1 MNRKLLHLYFIG
13 FTAVCTGLRLFL
25 KFASVDPLTGYYE
38 GYGAVVWLFNLLLL
52 AGIGGC
58 LLLGWLQP
66 RRSYLPVSRIRRMA
80 AVLVGVACFPA
91 GVSGLAAQSGQLEM
105 LQGAITMPALI
116 AALVVTL
123 VSFLCLGI
131 APFVTGGLFLMIA
144 RHTEDSQSRPIH
156 GLLLLVPLAWQVALL
171 LSSFMEYT
179 AIRSV
184 SDQMLT
190 TVMLIL
196 LAPFLLAHA
205 RVLGQIDPDR
215 GARQAVVFGLPFALV
230 AFCACMGMLAAS
242 LAGRGVTVAPSPVF
256 SAFYLFFGIY
266 AAAFCLELTPVK
278 G

>member
-13 FTAVCTGLRLFL
+13 FTAICTGLRLFL
-25 KFASVDPLTGYYE
+25 KFASIDPLTGYYE
-38 GYGAVVWLFNLLLL
+38 GYDAIAGLFNLLMLV
-52 AGIGGC
+52 GVGGC
-58 LLLGWLQP
+58 LLLGWILP
-66 RRSYLPVSRIRRMA
+66 GETNLPVSRIRRMA

-91 GVSGLAAQSGQLEM
+91 GVSGLAAQSGRLEM
-105 LQGAITMPALI
+105 LQGALTMPALI

-123 VSFLCLGI
+123 VSFLCLGV

-144 RHTEDSQSRPIH
+144 RRNGDPQPGPFH

-205 RVLGQIDPDR
+205 RVLGRIDPER
-215 GARQAVVFGLPFALV
+215 GARQSVMFGFPFALI
-230 AFCACMGMLAAS
+230 ALCACTGMLAAS
-242 LAGRGVTVAPSPVF
+242 VAGRGVVSAPSPVF
-256 SAFYLFFGIY
+256 SAFYLFLGIY
-266 AAAFCLELTPVK
+266 AAAFCLDLTST
-278 G
+278 GR

>member
-1 MNRKLLHLYFIG
+1 
-13 FTAVCTGLRLFL
+13 
-25 KFASVDPLTGYYE
+25 
-38 GYGAVVWLFNLLLL
+38 
-52 AGIGGC
+52 
-58 LLLGWLQP
+58 
-66 RRSYLPVSRIRRMA
+66 
-80 AVLVGVACFPA
+80 
-91 GVSGLAAQSGQLEM
+91 
-105 LQGAITMPALI
+105 
-116 AALVVTL
+116 
-123 VSFLCLGI
+123 
-131 APFVTGGLFLMIA
+131 MIA
-144 RHTEDSQSRPIH
+144 RRTEDSQSRPIH

>member
-1 MNRKLLHLYFIG
+1 
-13 FTAVCTGLRLFL
+13 
-25 KFASVDPLTGYYE
+25 
-38 GYGAVVWLFNLLLL
+38 
-52 AGIGGC
+52 
-58 LLLGWLQP
+58 
-66 RRSYLPVSRIRRMA
+66 MA
-80 AVLVGVACFPA
+80 AVVVGVACFPA

-144 RHTEDSQSRPIH
+144 RRTEDSQSRPIH